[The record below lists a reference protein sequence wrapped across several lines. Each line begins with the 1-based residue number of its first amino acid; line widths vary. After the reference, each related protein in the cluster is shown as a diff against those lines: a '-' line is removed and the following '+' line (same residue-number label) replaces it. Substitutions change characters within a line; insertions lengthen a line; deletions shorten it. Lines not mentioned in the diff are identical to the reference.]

1 MGTVKDF
8 ENLGIWKMARE
19 LVNQIYSD
27 FRDCKDYGF
36 KDQITR
42 AEVSVMNNIS
52 EGFCRDSDTEFRQ
65 FLNFSKGSSGEV
77 KNMYY
82 IAEDQKFVYP
92 EISINRRE
100 RTQRLINSISSLM
113 KYLKTSRKIKPK

>member
-42 AEVSVMNNIS
+42 AGVSVMNNIS